1 MVKYGGY
8 DKSTAAYYLLVRFTL
23 EDKKTQHKLMMIPV
37 EGLYKAR
44 IDHDK
49 EFLTDYAQTTI
60 SEILQKD
67 KQKVINIMFPMGTR
81 HIKLNSMI
89 SIDGFYLSIGG
100 KSSKGKSVLC
110 HAMVPLIVPHKIEC
124 YIKAM
129 ESFARK
135 FKENNKLRIV
145 EKFDKITVED
155 NLNLYELFLQKLQHN
170 PYNKFFSTQ
179 FDVLT
184 NGRST
189 FTKLSPE
196 EQVQTL
202 LNILSIFKT
211 CRSSGCDLKSING
224 SAQAARIM
232 ISADLTGLSIKYS
245 DIRLVEQSASGLF
258 VSKSQNL
265 LEYL

>member
-1 MVKYGGY
+1 MLFRSGLVPRKAGLDVVKYGGY

-155 NLNLYELFLQKLQHN
+155 NLNQI
-170 PYNKFFSTQ
+170 
-179 FDVLT
+179 
-184 NGRST
+184 GRAS
-189 FTKLSPE
+189 
-196 EQVQTL
+196 
-202 LNILSIFKT
+202 
-211 CRSSGCDLKSING
+211 CRE
-224 SAQAARIM
+224 R
-232 ISADLTGLSIKYS
+232 
-245 DIRLVEQSASGLF
+245 V
-258 VSKSQNL
+258 
-265 LEYL
+265 